1 MSKITII
8 ESNANDRD
16 NVRNYMVK
24 GERGDDGVS
33 PTFETSKTGNV
44 ATITI
49 TDVEGTHTVELEDG
63 VDLTGGV
70 PTNGIIAFDG
80 TTIPNGYEEA
90 SETIVTSDITG
101 SLTDLT
107 TTSKTNL
114 VSAINEVTNDI
125 TSLIDNIYYKSGDSF
140 SCIGYVS
147 GGYVSGG
154 TKQFE
159 FGLIVD
165 KSMKN
170 ITTIT
175 INSCTVLGRTT
186 NGAYL
191 DNKSNGIVKGDSGY
205 TFTATKVSDR
215 FFYVNILKSSEFTN
229 VSNNTPV
236 NARINDINVSFS

>member
-101 SLTDLT
+101 SLLNLT

-114 VSAINEVTNDI
+114 VSAINEVNSILDSLFFKNGDEYTYDRVTSGSHITGSSTTFILTIPLPKFAINLNASIVSGTIYARGVGGYLLNGTDI
-125 TSLIDNIYYKSGDSF
+125 TDASSINIFTHPTFLTIALVYP
-140 SCIGYVS
+140 
-147 GGYVSGG
+147 
-154 TKQFE
+154 T
-159 FGLIVD
+159 FG
-165 KSMKN
+165 S
-170 ITTIT
+170 
-175 INSCTVLGRTT
+175 
-186 NGAYL
+186 
-191 DNKSNGIVKGDSGY
+191 
-205 TFTATKVSDR
+205 AT
-215 FFYVNILKSSEFTN
+215 
-229 VSNNTPV
+229 NNTPV
-236 NARINDINVSFS
+236 SIQLDDLKISLTTAS